1 MTPVNVA
8 FYHQTI
14 GWSLRFICVEE
25 RLPKCRCCS
34 NDWVSFNGWGTDWKK
49 KQIYVILK
57 MGRPGLF
64 YLIFF
69 FPGLN
74 FIEKNCRLKQDSTL
88 IVGVEGEHADHLTT
102 TTAPKKCCQAACKHV
117 LVKQSRFNK
126 HKLQHKFPLLCFE
139 PSDWLKMFEQPIRM
153 SKMIYAESSFYG
165 IQCDHMATLY
175 FQYVSIYPRQWQ
187 FAQ

>member
-57 MGRPGLF
+57 MGHPGLF

-88 IVGVEGEHADHLTT
+88 IVGVESEHADHLTT

-139 PSDWLKMFEQPIRM
+139 LKVRFMVYSVTIWLHYIFNMCPFTHDNDNLPNSSWSF
-153 SKMIYAESSFYG
+153 SK
-165 IQCDHMATLY
+165 
-175 FQYVSIYPRQWQ
+175 
-187 FAQ
+187 